1 MAKLLPTQL
10 PLATDEVTPDLY
22 NRLVRILEIN
32 LGQFDPLNTNQV
44 NTTDRNK
51 QNFNIGTL
59 VFNTSTNSLQL
70 WDGFEWVDL
79 TTPFTAKCVLSA
91 MTGSVGSV
99 TVTTP

>member
-1 MAKLLPTQL
+1 MAKLLPTRL
-10 PLATDEVTPDLY
+10 PLASNEVSPDLY
-22 NRLVRILEIN
+22 NRLIRILELN
-32 LGQFDPLNTNQV
+32 LGQFDPLNTYQV

-79 TTPFTAKCVLSA
+79 TTPFTAKCILSA